1 MNYLIIPDKFKGSL
15 TANEVVQSITNGLQ
29 RADKSPSVTSIL
41 ASDGGDGFLDAVACK
56 IMVQKVYVD
65 TVNPIGDKLRT
76 YYLLNKDTKTAYVE
90 LAKASGLELL
100 KTKERSAK
108 KTSTFGTG
116 LLIKNAIK
124 KGATSIYLGLGGSAT
139 NDAGM
144 GLAAALGYSFVNE
157 EGMALNPIGD
167 SLSKVFKIERNATVT
182 ILNRIKFYAV
192 NDVDNPLFG
201 ENGAAKVYAKQKGAT
216 AKDIENLD
224 KGLEYFS
231 SVIKHSMLLDHSFV
245 PGSGAAGGTA
255 FGLKTF
261 FNAEFV
267 SGVKFLLELAEVPKM
282 LKAKKIDYI
291 ITGEGKIDSQ
301 TTNGKL
307 VKGVADVAKQYN
319 IPVVAVCGKLDAN
332 KDELD
337 KIGLKET
344 LEIYNPKKGVDYS
357 IKNAAMLVEECVY
370 QFFKKD
376 RRKAQ
381 NKVNVGKILTKF
393 NIF

>member
-1 MNYLIIPDKFKGSL
+1 MNYLVIPDKFKGSL
-15 TANEVVQSITNGLQ
+15 TANEVIQSITSGLQ
-29 RADKSPSVTSIL
+29 RADKSPSVKSIL

-65 TVNPIGDKLRT
+65 TINPIGDKLRT

-100 KTKERSAK
+100 KAKERSAK

-116 LLIKNAIK
+116 LLIKDAIK

-144 GLAAALGYSFVNE
+144 GLAAALGYSFFNE
-157 EGMALNPIGD
+157 DGMALNPIGEN
-167 SLSKVFKIERNATVT
+167 LSKVFKIERNATVT

-216 AKDIENLD
+216 AKDIEILD

-231 SVIKHSMLLDHSFV
+231 SVIKHSMLLDHSFL
-245 PGSGAAGGTA
+245 PGAGAAGGTA

-261 FNAEFV
+261 FNAEFI
-267 SGVKFLLELAEVPKM
+267 SGVKFLLELTEVPKM
-282 LKAKKIDYI
+282 LKTKKIDCI

-301 TTNGKL
+301 TNNGKL
-307 VKGVADVAKQYN
+307 VKGVVDLARHYN
-319 IPVVAVCGKLDAN
+319 IPVIAICGKLDA
-332 KDELD
+332 DEEQLS
-337 KIGLKET
+337 KIGLNEA
-344 LEIYNPKKGVDYS
+344 LEIYDPKKGVDYS
-357 IKNAAMLVEECVY
+357 IKNAAMLVEEIIY
-370 QFFKKD
+370 QFFKNG

-381 NKVNVGKILTKF
+381 KKVNVSKILSKF